1 MIEATVAMAAMAGL
15 FVAFGLM
22 RVADRAGSHGC
33 GAPAGCTDS
42 RCGSCPSAGHGACD
56 LDLSARQC
64 ELHDTGVSS

>member
-22 RVADRAGSHGC
+22 RVADRDGAHGC
-33 GAPAGCTDS
+33 GHGSGCSGADCDTA
-42 RCGSCPSAGHGACD
+42 RCGACPSASGAM
-56 LDLSARQC
+56 QC